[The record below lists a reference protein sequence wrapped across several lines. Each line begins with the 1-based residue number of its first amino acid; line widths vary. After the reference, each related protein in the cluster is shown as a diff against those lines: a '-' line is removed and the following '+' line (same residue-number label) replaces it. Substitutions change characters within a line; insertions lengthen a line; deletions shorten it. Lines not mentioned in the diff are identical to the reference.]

1 MKEGHNRICVVDGGF
16 FAVHEYI
23 RRIQKMDWL
32 VDHNEDDCEG
42 MNEENELIEIID
54 YPHHHH

>member
-1 MKEGHNRICVVDGGF
+1 MVDGGF

-54 YPHHHH
+54 YHHHHH